1 VTTENG
7 QLGEENLFQRNVEML
22 SGNVTLS
29 EETIEY
35 DEPEVQINENG
46 LVGKETY
53 YKLPTD
59 LQEQQEIKQEQQ
71 EIKQERQST
80 PEIEVLFWLKYF
92 AFTFN

>member
-1 VTTENG
+1 
-7 QLGEENLFQRNVEML
+7 ML

-35 DEPEVQINENG
+35 DEPEIQINENG
-46 LVGKETY
+46 LVEKETY

-59 LQEQQEIKQEQQ
+59 LQEQQEIKQE
-71 EIKQERQST
+71 RQSA
-80 PEIEVLFWLKYF
+80 PQIEVLFWLKYF

>member
-1 VTTENG
+1 MTTENG

-59 LQEQQEIKQEQQ
+59 LQEQQEIKQE
-71 EIKQERQST
+71 RQST